1 MKAGS
6 SSAEV
11 ENISYWS
18 RFRNVRLCYFFTLF
32 QTMAFGEGS
41 QRLCGGGEG
50 TISVWITGAA
60 CQLHR
65 WDCLMMMRSTFG
77 GEILRFWSRF
87 KGWGVVVFWKWR
99 FVADFQ
105 AEDRLRF
112 LCRIWATRWSWIWGW
127 NLIPDLKLNIDFYFE
142 AEFWLVYEPLVI
154 QEYEIKKKWIW
165 LFAFVLQIAHL
176 KEKQ

>member
-1 MKAGS
+1 
-6 SSAEV
+6 
-11 ENISYWS
+11 
-18 RFRNVRLCYFFTLF
+18 
-32 QTMAFGEGS
+32 MAFGEGS

-77 GEILRFWSRF
+77 EDILRFWSRF
-87 KGWGVVVFWKWR
+87 KGWRVVVISKVAFCGWFSRWRSFEIFMQDLGDTMKLNLRLKSNSWFGAEYWLLFWGW
-99 FVADFQ
+99 VLAC
-105 AEDRLRF
+105 LWTTGNT
-112 LCRIWATRWSWIWGW
+112 RIW
-127 NLIPDLKLNIDFYFE
+127 
-142 AEFWLVYEPLVI
+142 VI
-154 QEYEIKKKWIW
+154 KNRIW